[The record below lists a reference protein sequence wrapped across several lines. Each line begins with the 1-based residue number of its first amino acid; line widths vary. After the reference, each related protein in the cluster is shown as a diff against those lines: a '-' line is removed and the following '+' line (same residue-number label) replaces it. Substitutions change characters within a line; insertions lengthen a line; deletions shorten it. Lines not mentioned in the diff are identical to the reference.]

1 MKDGLTRK
9 LPASRGPGGSVEQ
22 FLREF
27 DVRLVAV
34 SGPAAGSQ
42 HSLSGERLIVGRG
55 PGVDAA
61 FDDRSLSRQHAAIEF
76 IDGGLRVRDLGSTN
90 GVRLNGMP
98 VQSAELQHGDQI
110 EIGTLT
116 FQLVVERQAVE
127 QEVYELPI
135 EA

>member
-9 LPASRGPGGSVEQ
+9 LPASRGSRGALEK

-27 DVRLVAV
+27 DVRLVV
-34 SGPAAGSQ
+34 ISGAAAGSQ
-42 HSLSGERLIVGRG
+42 HALKGQRLIIGRG

-76 IDGGLRVRDLGSTN
+76 SDGGLRVRDLGSTN
-90 GVRLNGMP
+90 GVRLNGQQ
-98 VQSAELQHGDQI
+98 VQSAVIAHGDQL
-110 EIGTLT
+110 EAGTLT
-116 FQLVVERQAVE
+116 FQLVVEQRAGND
-127 QEVYELPI
+127 EVYELSV